1 MHTPFA
7 MNRLSLALRNH
18 GFHIPVDA
26 ADGWL
31 ASDAMAAP
39 GRCFLTFTDAAAL
52 AVYVGTSLAHVA
64 RVLEQEGF
72 PVAPVPGHAGA
83 ATTFLSATNE
93 LPQIM
98 RRLYELSRSLPTA
111 PLNRFS
117 ERVRTLPTTTEA
129 ERLVV
134 QRIGQDIFREAL
146 MDFWSGRCAVT
157 GVDQP
162 ELLRASHVKPWA
174 ECASNEE
181 RLDPMNG
188 LLLVAHWDA
197 AFDNGLV
204 TFADD
209 GSTTFSSRMT
219 GAARLMF
226 SAEGA
231 PPKLAAL
238 HPGHLHYLKHHRETV
253 FR

>member
-18 GFHIPVDA
+18 GYHMPIDA
-26 ADGWL
+26 ADGWI

-39 GRCFLTFTDAAAL
+39 GRCFLGFTDATAL
-52 AVYVGTSLAHVA
+52 TVHVGTSLAHVA
-64 RVLEQEGF
+64 RALEQEGF
-72 PVAPVPGHAGA
+72 TVAPIQGHDGA

-93 LPQIM
+93 LPRIM

-111 PLNRFS
+111 PLDRFK
-117 ERVRTLPTTTEA
+117 ETVKALPTTTEA
-129 ERLVV
+129 ERLII
-134 QRIGQDIFREAL
+134 QRIGQDVFRDAL

-162 ELLRASHVKPWA
+162 ELLRASHIKPWA
-174 ECASNEE
+174 QCASDEE

-197 AFDNGLV
+197 AFDRGLV
-204 TFADD
+204 TFDDD
-209 GSTTFSSRMT
+209 GSTVLSPRMT
-219 GAARLMF
+219 GAARQMF
-226 SAEGA
+226 TVDGA

-238 HPGHLHYLKHHRETV
+238 SPGHLRYLKHHREV
-253 FR
+253 LFR